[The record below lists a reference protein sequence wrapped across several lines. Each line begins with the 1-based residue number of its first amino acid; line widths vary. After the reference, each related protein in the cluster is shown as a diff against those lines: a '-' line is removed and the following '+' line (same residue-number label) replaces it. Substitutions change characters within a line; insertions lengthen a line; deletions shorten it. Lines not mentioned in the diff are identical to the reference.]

1 MGAAVQDYLREVCR
15 RLLEYDRDIVEIVQF
30 GSSVYAPEL
39 SRDVGLLVVTR
50 SVKEYAGYLDAANPE
65 GGLIDVDV
73 VVLGVGDRP
82 AHTSGEGT
90 RCSTT
95 SSWGGSA

>member
-39 SRDVGLLVVTR
+39 SRDVDLLVVRARERGSSPGLSPGCAPSFPPET
-50 SVKEYAGYLDAANPE
+50 SVPG
-65 GGLIDVDV
+65 
-73 VVLGVGDRP
+73 
-82 AHTSGEGT
+82 
-90 RCSTT
+90 
-95 SSWGGSA
+95 

>member
-39 SRDVGLLVVTR
+39 SRDVDLLVVRARERGSSPGLSPGYAPSFPPET
-50 SVKEYAGYLDAANPE
+50 SVPG
-65 GGLIDVDV
+65 
-73 VVLGVGDRP
+73 
-82 AHTSGEGT
+82 
-90 RCSTT
+90 
-95 SSWGGSA
+95 